1 MSLDDNNNN
10 NNKICIHNYLKKCET
25 GSLPPGLTD
34 FLRGTIALYDFS
46 KKYNYKLYI
55 NKTSNPVF
63 KYFENCEYY
72 INDTDSIKGTF
83 ELLSQAKIDFTTHIL
98 EKLFQNGFNFS
109 VITNC
114 LLKDI
119 FVEEIDDDCREFI
132 LKILQ
137 PTKIINDKIEQ
148 IFNELQVFEHY
159 NAIHIRFGDTF
170 LCDHKLDYD
179 VLNKIDSTI
188 KSIIEKSD
196 KPVVL
201 ISDSESMSKELV
213 KNNHNLHYWDNRKI
227 HIGYL
232 FNYNEEAIV
241 DTLVDFFILSKSKT
255 IHTININ
262 SVYFTTFSPLIAKIY
277 NITNIRYQLI
287 NA

>member
-1 MSLDDNNNN
+1 MKHEDRYF
-10 NNKICIHNYLKKCET
+10 IYL
-25 GSLPPGLTD
+25 
-34 FLRGTIALYDFS
+34 IS
-46 KKYNYKLYI
+46 KY
-55 NKTSNPVF
+55 
-63 KYFENCEYY
+63 
-72 INDTDSIKGTF
+72 
-83 ELLSQAKIDFTTHIL
+83 LLSQAKIEFTTHII

-119 FVEEIDDDCREFI
+119 NIEEIDDDCRDFI

-137 PTKIINDKIEQ
+137 PTKIINDKIKQ
-148 IFNELQVFEHY
+148 VFNELNIFEDY
-159 NAIHIRFGDTF
+159 NAIHIRFGDSF
-170 LCDHKLDYD
+170 LCEKKLDYD
-179 VLNKIDSTI
+179 ILNRIDSTI
-188 KSIIEKSD
+188 KDIINQSD

-201 ISDSESMSKELV
+201 VSDSELMSKELLK
-213 KNNHNLHYWDNRKI
+213 KNNGLRYWDNKKI
-227 HIGYL
+227 HIGSL

-262 SVYFTTFSPLIAKIY
+262 SVYVTTFSPLIAKIY
-277 NITNIRYQLI
+277 NIKNIRYQLI

>member
-1 MSLDDNNNN
+1 MSLDN
-10 NNKICIHNYLKKCET
+10 NNKICIHNYLNKCET

-55 NKTSNPVF
+55 NKTTNPVF
-63 KYFENCEYY
+63 KYFEDCEYY
-72 INDTDSIKGTF
+72 INDTESIKGTF
-83 ELLSQAKIDFTTHIL
+83 ELLSQAKIEFTTHIL

-119 FVEEIDDDCREFI
+119 FAQEIDNDCRDFI

-137 PTKIINDKIEQ
+137 PTKIINDKLEYVLNILK
-148 IFNELQVFEHY
+148 INESY
-159 NAIHIRFGDTF
+159 NSIHIRFGDIF
-170 LCDHKLDYD
+170 LCQNELDLSI
-179 VLNKIDSTI
+179 LNKIDNII

-196 KPVVL
+196 KPIILVT
-201 ISDSESMSKELV
+201 DSELMSKELV
-213 KNNHNLHYWDNRKI
+213 KNNNKLHYWDNKKI
-227 HIGYL
+227 HIGFL
-232 FNYNEEAIV
+232 FNYNEDAII
-241 DTLVDFFILSKSKT
+241 DTLVDFFILSKSKK

-262 SVYFTTFSPLIAKIY
+262 STYVTTFSPLIAKIY
-277 NITNIRYQLI
+277 NIENIRYQLI
-287 NA
+287 NT